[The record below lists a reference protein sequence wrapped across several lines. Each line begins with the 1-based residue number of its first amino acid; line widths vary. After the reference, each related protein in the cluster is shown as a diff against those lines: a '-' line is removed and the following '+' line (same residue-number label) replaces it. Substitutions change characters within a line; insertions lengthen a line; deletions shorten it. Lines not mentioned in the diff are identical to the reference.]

1 MGKRTIFSL
10 LALLVLASCNRQG
23 GVADR
28 LDGIKTVGDS
38 NPELAPQ
45 MLDSLAL
52 DVRRESRHT
61 QSTFDLLQIRL
72 SDKADI
78 AATSDI
84 AIRELLPYFEN
95 AGNNEEQQE
104 VYYYAGSV
112 YRDLQDAPRSL
123 EYFLKSAETA
133 ESGAI
138 DSVMLRNTY
147 SQLSSLYFSVQDYK
161 NALEMALRQKEIA
174 EQLGMI
180 DATTLSQIACSKLRV
195 CGYKEAKT
203 EFDATLDYIVKHK
216 TAAYDTDVLSDL
228 LYSYSKGHDTL
239 GARKCHDILASLERD
254 GKYSMLYDSW
264 ASYYMLT
271 ENVDSAICCYQR
283 ALETGNLENR
293 YDASRHLHEIYQA
306 KGDKEMSLKYAR
318 MYMEISNELD
328 LGKRQELAATVNN
341 MYTYHRDMQEV
352 RDLQAKAMNS
362 RRVTWLTVFL
372 SVLAILVFGMYMLI
386 RKNRFLKQLVSA
398 ECKLKDAQK
407 ETERVNGEL
416 QREQATVENLN
427 AGITRSREQLATL
440 QSQMQDMKSQLGM
453 QQEKFGKKE
462 KELHELNQKIAMLDD
477 ENKNNAKLL
486 TEKMEQNKMLFRLLH
501 QSEIKA
507 SSEDVILAIK
517 EASKGKR
524 VLSAQEWSQFL
535 SAMDHVYPMFHEMLV
550 QRLGKISETQI
561 RVCYLMK
568 AGIVNSQI
576 QNLIKNVSRATVWR
590 WVKKFGEEL
599 GDALYDTK

>member
-28 LDGIKTVGDS
+28 LDDIKTVGDS
-38 NPELAPQ
+38 NPELALQ

-61 QSTFDLLQIRL
+61 QSTFDLLHIRL

-84 AIRELLPYFEN
+84 AIRELLPYFERMGSN
-95 AGNNEEQQE
+95 TEQQE

-112 YRDLQDAPRSL
+112 YRDLQDAPRAL

-133 ESGAI
+133 KSGAI
-138 DSVMLRNTY
+138 DSVLLRNTY
-147 SQLSSLYFSVQDYK
+147 SQLSSLYFNVQDYE
-161 NALEMALRQKEIA
+161 NALKMALCQKEVA
-174 EQLGMI
+174 EQLDMV
-180 DATTLSQIACSKLRV
+180 DVTTLSQIACSKLRV
-195 CGYKEAKT
+195 TGYKEAKAA
-203 EFDATLDYIVKHK
+203 FDTTLDYILKHK
-216 TAAYDTDVLSDL
+216 TAAYDSDVLSDL
-228 LYSYSKGHDTL
+228 LYSYSIGKDTL
-239 GARKCHDILASLERD
+239 NARRCHDILASLERN

-264 ASYYMLT
+264 APYYILT
-271 ENVDSAICCYQR
+271 ENIDSAIWCYQHV
-283 ALETGNLENR
+283 LEMGNLENQ

-341 MYTYHRDMQEV
+341 MYTYHRDMQET
-352 RDLQAKAMNS
+352 RSLQDRAINS
-362 RRVTWLTVFL
+362 QRMTWATAFL
-372 SVLAILVFGMYMLI
+372 SILTILVVGLYMLI

-407 ETERVNGEL
+407 ETERVNEEL
-416 QREQATVENLN
+416 QQEQVIVEKLN
-427 AGITRSREQLATL
+427 SGIAQSREQLSTL
-440 QSQMQDMKSQLGM
+440 QSQMQDMKSQLKI
-453 QQEKFGKKE
+453 QQEKFVKKE
-462 KELHELNQKIAMLDD
+462 KELHELNQKIAILDD

-486 TEKMEQNKMLFRLLH
+486 TEKMEQNKVLFRLLH
-501 QSEIKA
+501 QSELQEN
-507 SSEDVILAIK
+507 SDDVILAIK

-524 VLSAQEWSQFL
+524 ALSAQEWSQFL
-535 SAMDHVYPMFHEMLV
+535 CAMDNIYPRFHEMLV

-576 QNLIKNVSRATVWR
+576 QNLINDVSRATVWR
-590 WVKKFGEEL
+590 WAKKFGEEL
-599 GDALYDTK
+599 GDAIYAK